1 MISIAIA
8 IFWLVLDQLTK
19 IILPKVMSWY
29 ETIEIIPGVLNI
41 SLVKNYGAAFGM
53 LAGKSWLLVPIAVVF
68 VVYLI
73 VEREKINSIPLARW
87 GAPLAAA
94 GALGNAID
102 RAFLGYVVDFID
114 VPFFSVFNVADIG
127 ITIGIFLLLFGLVLN
142 ERNHKDG
149 ASDV

>member
-1 MISIAIA
+1 
-8 IFWLVLDQLTK
+8 
-19 IILPKVMSWY
+19 
-29 ETIEIIPGVLNI
+29 
-41 SLVKNYGAAFGM
+41 NYGAAFGM

-102 RAFLGYVVDFID
+102 RVFLGYVVDFID